1 MSSRCSVTS
10 TRSASERIV
19 RRPAIED
26 REAAKGPEVWAV
38 GGGKGGTGKSFF
50 SSSMAL
56 FLAAAGHRVVLVDAD
71 LGGANL
77 HSFLGL
83 KRPRVTLSDFFE
95 RKVPLAELQVPSGY
109 DNLTLISGD
118 LQSIESDSI
127 KYTQKLKMFRHMRA
141 LDADYVLMDL
151 GAGSHNNT
159 IDSFINSDRMLVVT
173 VPAIT
178 ALENLYQFIKNVYFR
193 KLKAAFSKRG
203 LKDRVVETWR
213 NREHHGLSNL
223 RDLVD
228 HLRKTSG
235 AMGEVLA
242 SDVDDFKVQLIVNQV
257 KSSTDIHLGASIR
270 SVVRK
275 YLGLNAEYTGYIRYD
290 EYILRCLNNGTPF
303 VRTYGYSRSAK
314 EIETVMRNIIHDRQV
329 REVLS

>member
-1 MSSRCSVTS
+1 V
-10 TRSASERIV
+10 AKDKG
-19 RRPAIED
+19 PD
-26 REAAKGPEVWAV
+26 KGPELWAV
-38 GGGKGGTGKSFF
+38 AGGKGGTGKSFF
-50 SSSMAL
+50 SSSTAL
-56 FLAAAGHRVVLVDAD
+56 CLAATGKRIIVVDAD
-71 LGGANL
+71 LGGANI

-95 RKVPLAELQVPSGY
+95 KKVPLTDLQISTGY

-127 KYTQKLKMFRHMRA
+127 KYTQKLKLFRHMRN
-141 LDADYVLMDL
+141 LDADFVIMDL

-159 IDSFINSDRMLVVT
+159 IDSFINADRMLVVT
-173 VPAIT
+173 VPAVT

-193 KLKAAFSKRG
+193 KLKAAFAKKG
-203 LKDRVVETWR
+203 LKDRVIETWR
-213 NREHHGLSNL
+213 NRELHGLANL
-223 RDLVD
+223 RDLVE
-228 HLRKTSG
+228 HLRESSD
-235 AMGEVLA
+235 AMDDVLR
-242 SDVDDFKVQLIVNQV
+242 SDVDNFKLQIVVNQA
-257 KSSTDIHLGASIR
+257 KSSTDIHLGTSIR

-314 EIETVMRNIIHDRQV
+314 EIESLMRNILNDRQV
-329 REVLS
+329 RDVV